1 MLTLL
6 TLLTRLV
13 AWFRPGPGDGLVGTE
28 GQRPLPATLQDRLRI
43 IPQQMVVCRDVD
55 RGWAELAREELAPGA
70 AAGLRDH
77 LACCERCATVY
88 ATLEAAVLE
97 PPRPLPGTL
106 TFRLHGVPR
115 SRPAK
120 ARVPAFIRDIRYA
133 AAASYLGALLVMF
146 VVGNPVQAGARG
158 METVRPPV
166 EGMIDQVQTT
176 GAHWWQALDQWQGAV
191 RREAGQEF
199 QRRRHAVATA
209 QQQRWHDWQ
218 QQMESLFSAVRSRM
232 VPDEGHD
239 GGADNAP
246 GAADGGAAA

>member
-1 MLTLL
+1 ML
-6 TLLTRLV
+6 TLLTRLL
-13 AWFRPGPGDGLVGTE
+13 AWIRPVHREGLVRTE
-28 GQRPLPATLQDRLRI
+28 GQRPLPAALQDRLRI

-55 RGWAELAREELAPGA
+55 RGWAELARQELAPGT
-70 AAGLRDH
+70 AAGLRHH
-77 LACCERCATVY
+77 LARCERCAAVY
-88 ATLEAAVLE
+88 ATLETAVLE

-106 TFRLHGVPR
+106 TFRLHALGR
-115 SRPAK
+115 SPAPK
-120 ARVPAFIRDIRYA
+120 ARVPAFVRDIRYA

-158 METVRPPV
+158 LETVRPPV
-166 EGMIDQVQTT
+166 AGMVGRVQDT
-176 GAHWWQALDQWQGAV
+176 GVAWWRAFDAWQGSV
-191 RREAGQEF
+191 RQEAGQEL
-199 QRRRHAVATA
+199 QRRRHAVAIA

-246 GAADGGAAA
+246 GPGDGGAAA